1 MYNRTEHIACD
12 PGKARRN
19 FLLHGIRFGDA
30 EMVAVVAKRIVTMRK
45 HYDFSKAKRGA
56 AISTSQKI
64 RITIMLD
71 DDVRQCRAN
80 ETHEKSQ
87 HR

>member
-1 MYNRTEHIACD
+1 MHNRTGHIACD
-12 PGKARRN
+12 PGITRRN

-30 EMVAVVAKRIVTMRK
+30 EMVTVVAKRIVTMRK

-56 AISTSQKI
+56 TISTSQKI

-71 DDVRQCRAN
+71 DNVRQCRTN
-80 ETHEKSQ
+80 EIHEKSQ